1 MSPYK
6 IKINSSNLSASI
18 LFTVGM
24 VFSLLTYLIILRV
37 GVPQQ
42 IGLSVRYG
50 LFPVIVAI
58 ILFYPA
64 FRLSGRIGT
73 VTSLSLTLVLFAL
86 PLSGLWNSGTTEYF
100 VIGGLLPW
108 SDASNYYHDA
118 RLLLE
123 GNTFSLWGSN
133 HRPLFSG
140 VLAVL
145 LGLTQQNLQ
154 IALAII
160 VLITA
165 ISGFLLVREIQRS
178 HGTMAGLIVL
188 IILFLFYR
196 PYIGLTT
203 TENLGLALGATGL
216 AVIWQ
221 GTGQKHINT
230 ILLGIFLLTLALN
243 ARAGA
248 FFVLPM
254 LILWGSLVFRGQ
266 NRISGHFLV
275 GGIIAVIVGFLSNL
289 LVLKIAGHPDGVPNS
304 NFSYILYGLAVG
316 GKGWQQIYTDHPGV
330 SEASEIYRLAFEVIR
345 TNPSYFITGL
355 LQAFHAYLNPLYGAF
370 GFIGGS
376 YIQGVDLLVRFG
388 VYVLSFWGLLRCY
401 CQWHNLHNSLVFTAT
416 LGILLSVPF
425 LADGGVRV
433 YAATIPFSSILVMLG
448 TVPIIT
454 FITNLI
460 KKADILI
467 FLPPS
472 PKTSKFP
479 LIFGIALAMLT
490 ILGPILTKIISKP
503 PQFVQSACST
513 GQETRYVRITP
524 GSSITAISDPFEPA
538 YNLTWLPS
546 MHLIDFQVSL
556 KRGTIELTQ
565 ELERE
570 ITADLSQF
578 TSITIM
584 NLIDLEKRSIW
595 ERYIWLIANSRIM
608 PQEPG
613 IVKLCGHFVK
623 NLGYGFFYA
632 DSIQKVSE

>member
-1 MSPYK
+1 
-6 IKINSSNLSASI
+6 LCQ
-18 LFTVGM
+18 
-24 VFSLLTYLIILRV
+24 
-37 GVPQQ
+37 GVQ
-42 IGLSVRYG
+42 
-50 LFPVIVAI
+50 
-58 ILFYPA
+58 
-64 FRLSGRIGT
+64 T
-73 VTSLSLTLVLFAL
+73 
-86 PLSGLWNSGTTEYF
+86 
-100 VIGGLLPW
+100 
-108 SDASNYYHDA
+108 H
-118 RLLLE
+118 
-123 GNTFSLWGSN
+123 
-133 HRPLFSG
+133 
-140 VLAVL
+140 
-145 LGLTQQNLQ
+145 
-154 IALAII
+154 
-160 VLITA
+160 
-165 ISGFLLVREIQRS
+165 
-178 HGTMAGLIVL
+178 
-188 IILFLFYR
+188 
-196 PYIGLTT
+196 T
-203 TENLGLALGATGL
+203 TENLGLALGAIGL
-216 AVIWQ
+216 AIIWQ
-221 GTGQKHINT
+221 GTGQKHMNT

-254 LILWGSLVFRGQ
+254 LILWGSLVFRGR
-266 NRISGHFLV
+266 NRISSHFLV

-304 NFSYILYGLAVG
+304 NFSYVLYGLAVG
-316 GKGWQQIYTDHPGV
+316 GKGYKQTYTDHPGV

-355 LQAFHAYLNPLYGAF
+355 LQTFHAYLNPLYGAF

-376 YIQGVDLLVRFG
+376 HIQGVDLLVRFG

-448 TVPIIT
+448 MVPVIT

-460 KKADILI
+460 KKAGILI
-467 FLPPS
+467 FLPAS
-472 PKTSKFP
+472 PKMSKFP
-479 LIFGIALAMLT
+479 LVFGITLAILT

-503 PQFVQSACST
+503 PQFVQSACSI

-524 GSSITAISDPFEPA
+524 GSSITVSNSLFEPA

-546 MHLIDFQVSL
+546 MHLTDFKASL
-556 KRGTIELTQ
+556 RRGPSELVQ
-565 ELERE
+565 ELDRE
-570 ITADLSQF
+570 ITANLNQF

-595 ERYIWLIANSRIM
+595 ERYIWLIANRQIM

-623 NLGYGFFYA
+623 NLGYGFFHA
-632 DSIQKVSE
+632 DSIQKVSFFK